1 MKRIALIASG
11 LLAVQAASAG
21 VYVET
26 VNRDIADG
34 HHDAQTEDLR
44 PERLRPFRRSR
55 GSLNADQGRHPVH
68 DR

>member
-11 LLAVQAASAG
+11 LLAAQAASAG

-26 VNRDIADG
+26 VNRDIAAGTTTPKQKIYVQSGSGRFVD
-34 HHDAQTEDLR
+34 
-44 PERLRPFRRSR
+44 PEGRV
-55 GSLNADQGRHPVH
+55 NADQGQHPVH